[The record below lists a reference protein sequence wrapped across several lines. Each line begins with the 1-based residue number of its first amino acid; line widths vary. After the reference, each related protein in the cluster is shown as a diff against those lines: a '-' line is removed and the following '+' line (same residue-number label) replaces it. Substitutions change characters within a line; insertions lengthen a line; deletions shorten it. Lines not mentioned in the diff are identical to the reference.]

1 LISHVRRNCARKRF
15 SKVHRTLEPVAVSA
29 RFHDGREAER
39 SVEDLPEHLA
49 RLDDFAPEFPTPI
62 VVALPVRQDA
72 NRLSRSASRLRS
84 GAFDAEL
91 PSPFFGLLDTRAQRR
106 NPATHCHG
114 VGEIDHLP
122 IDTLDLFHQFH
133 VTTLGTLRCALP
145 SHLLHDERREIVGQD
160 ASDLCYDGT
169 VNPSRELLV
178 DEERR
183 ESSRRHVANI

>member
-1 LISHVRRNCARKRF
+1 MTGVKRSGPSRIYPSTWRASMTSRPSSPRQSLSH
-15 SKVHRTLEPVAVSA
+15 
-29 RFHDGREAER
+29 
-39 SVEDLPEHLA
+39 
-49 RLDDFAPEFPTPI
+49 FPFDRTPI
-62 VVALPVRQDA
+62 DSHDRRRAFDLV
-72 NRLSRSASRLRS
+72 
-84 GAFDAEL
+84 AFDAEL

-133 VTTLGTLRCALP
+133 VTTLGTLRCELP

-160 ASDLCYDGT
+160 VSDLCYDGT